1 MINLASA
8 PREPVDC
15 RIGSLEITLDMGGT
29 CRTVDCR
36 IGSLET
42 FIIPKPLQSEVD
54 CRIGSL
60 EKLLLHQLEAVL
72 R

>member
-1 MINLASA
+1 
-8 PREPVDC
+8 
-15 RIGSLEITLDMGGT
+15 MGGT

-42 FIIPKPLQSEVD
+42 GDSYKVKFNFVD

-60 EKLLLHQLEAVL
+60 EILFLVVFLKIMVDCRIGSLEINKEIYAQGTDS
-72 R
+72 